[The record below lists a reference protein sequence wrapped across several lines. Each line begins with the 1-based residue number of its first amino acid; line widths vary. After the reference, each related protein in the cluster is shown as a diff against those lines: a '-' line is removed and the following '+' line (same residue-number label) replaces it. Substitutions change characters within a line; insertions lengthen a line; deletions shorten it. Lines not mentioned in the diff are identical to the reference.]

1 MNGRIALAVAA
12 AVVAATAGS
21 AGAADECEGLDV
33 CISVPGP
40 WVVVP
45 AARGG
50 GVRRV
55 EYQLTCPRGAIVAG
69 LDAVLGDP
77 RIHVTFLGA
86 LGSPVAPGI
95 TTARS
100 AVFVAVWPGDRPTFF
115 RPFLGCVPTSGGGRG
130 TTAVAPQPPQRVVR
144 ILQVR
149 AGRAGS
155 LAVRC
160 GEGRR
165 LVSSTHAIGIR
176 RRAEPSAEM
185 LTAVTVGRSHTGN
198 RVSVRA
204 RRSTAIPAGVAVHV
218 QVHALCTREP

>member
-1 MNGRIALAVAA
+1 VRLALALVA

-45 AARGG
+45 AARGD

-55 EYQLTCPRGAIVAG
+55 EYQLTCPRGSIVAG
-69 LDAVLGDP
+69 LDATLGDQ
-77 RIHVTFLGA
+77 RIDVTFLGA

-100 AVFVAVWPGDRPTFF
+100 AVFVAVWAGERPTFF
-115 RPFLGCVPTSGGGRG
+115 RPYLGCLPTSGGGRG
-130 TTAVAPQPPQRVVR
+130 TTAVAPQPPRRVVR
-144 ILQVR
+144 NLRVR
-149 AGRAGS
+149 PGRPAT

-160 GEGRR
+160 GQGQR
-165 LVSSTHAIGIR
+165 LVSSSHAVGIR
-176 RRAEPSAEM
+176 RRTQPATEM
-185 LTAVTVGRSHTGN
+185 LTAVSVARRETGD
-198 RVSVRA
+198 RVAIRA
-204 RRSTAIPAGVAVHV
+204 RRSTAVPAGLAVQV
-218 QVHALCTREP
+218 QVHALCTGAQ